1 MTAVATIDGDSRWA
15 YALIAGVILLMFLL
29 ALAVWLDSEQ
39 RLRLE
44 RMIEPT
50 AVGEPVS
57 LKVDPREN
65 PGRSVL
71 NWKSQPYFLRTNQL
85 VKLPEFEAYKVG
97 RDDSGQIALYQIKK
111 QRDLRVVLVKIGH
124 DEFLPLTPR

>member
-85 VKLPEFEAYKVG
+85 VKLPEFDAYKVG

>member
-1 MTAVATIDGDSRWA
+1 VTAVATIDGNSRWV

-85 VKLPEFEAYKVG
+85 VKLPEFDAYKVG
-97 RDDSGQIALYQIKK
+97 RDDSGQIAVYQIKK

>member
-1 MTAVATIDGDSRWA
+1 VVAAIDGVTRWA
-15 YALIAGVILLMFLL
+15 CGLIAGVVLLMFLL

-39 RLRLE
+39 RSRLE

-57 LKVDPREN
+57 LKIDPRDN

-71 NWKSQPYFLRTNQL
+71 NWKGQPCFLRTNQP
-85 VKLPEFEAYKVG
+85 VKLPESDAYKVG
-97 RDDSGQIALYQIKK
+97 RDDSGQIALYQIKQ
-111 QRDLRVVLVKIGH
+111 QRDRRVVLVKIGR
-124 DEFLPLTPR
+124 DEFLALTPR

>member
-1 MTAVATIDGDSRWA
+1 MTAVATIDGNSRWV

-85 VKLPEFEAYKVG
+85 VKLPEFDAYKVG
-97 RDDSGQIALYQIKK
+97 RDDSGQIAVYQIKK

>member
-71 NWKSQPYFLRTNQL
+71 NWKSQPYFLRTNQP
-85 VKLPEFEAYKVG
+85 VKLREFDAYKVG

>member
-1 MTAVATIDGDSRWA
+1 VTAVATIDGDSRWA

-85 VKLPEFEAYKVG
+85 VKLPEFDAYKVG

-111 QRDLRVVLVKIGH
+111 QHDLRVVLVKIGH

>member
-1 MTAVATIDGDSRWA
+1 VTAVATIDGDSRWA

-85 VKLPEFEAYKVG
+85 VKLPEFDAYKVG

>member
-1 MTAVATIDGDSRWA
+1 VTAVATIDGNSRWV

-85 VKLPEFEAYKVG
+85 VKLPEFDAYKVG

>member
-1 MTAVATIDGDSRWA
+1 VTAVATIDGESRWA
-15 YALIAGVILLMFLL
+15 YGLIVGVILLMFLL

-39 RLRLE
+39 RSRLE

-71 NWKSQPYFLRTNQL
+71 NWKSQPYFLRTNQP
-85 VKLPEFEAYKVG
+85 VKLPEFDAYKVG

>member
-1 MTAVATIDGDSRWA
+1 VTAVATIDGDSRWA

-71 NWKSQPYFLRTNQL
+71 NWKSQPYFLRTNQP
-85 VKLPEFEAYKVG
+85 VKLREFDAYKVG

>member
-1 MTAVATIDGDSRWA
+1 MTAVATIDGNSRWV

-85 VKLPEFEAYKVG
+85 VKLPEFDAYKVG